1 MDKEAAQ
8 VAEIVESIRKKKT
21 FKQLVTYNI
30 QLLEKAVAVGKDRCV
45 LFMPRRRRPFVKEAL
60 GAYSCCWC

>member
-1 MDKEAAQ
+1 MDKEASQ

-30 QLLEKAVAVGKDRCV
+30 QLLEKAVAIGKDRCV
-45 LFMPRRRRPFVKEAL
+45 PAAFRR
-60 GAYSCCWC
+60 